1 MVKKKRKQKQ
11 KKFREPSVLRKM
23 VEVLYEDVKRRRALR
38 LLERQAWGLDFL
50 SMALVKAGR
59 HLDGGLVM
67 VITDR
72 NGVRMELRYEDVKD
86 RTDEDSVFM
95 HLDDD
100 SFVEKFIAANAV
112 R

>member
-1 MVKKKRKQKQ
+1 MAKRK

-23 VEVLYEDVKRRRALR
+23 LEVLYEDVKRRKALR
-38 LLERQAWGLDFL
+38 LLEKQAWSLDFL
-50 SMALVKAGR
+50 SMALLKAGR
-59 HLDGGLVM
+59 HLDEGLVM

-72 NGVRMELRYEDVKD
+72 NGVKMELRYDDVKD
-86 RTDEDSVFM
+86 RVEEDNVFM
-95 HLDDD
+95 RLDDD

>member
-1 MVKKKRKQKQ
+1 MIKKKHRRHK
-11 KKFREPSVLRKM
+11 EPSVLMKV
-23 VEVLYEDVKRRRALR
+23 VEVLYEDAKRRKALR
-38 LLERQAWGLDFL
+38 LLERQAWSLDFL

-59 HLDGGLVM
+59 HLDEGLVM

-86 RTDEDSVFM
+86 RVTEDNVFM

-100 SFVEKFIAANAV
+100 SFVERFIAANA
-112 R
+112 RR

>member
-1 MVKKKRKQKQ
+1 MIKKRK
-11 KKFREPSVLRKM
+11 KFKEPSVLRKM

-38 LLERQAWGLDFL
+38 LLEKQSWSLDFL
-50 SMALVKAGR
+50 SMALVRAGR
-59 HLDGGLVM
+59 HLDEGLVM

-86 RTDEDSVFM
+86 RVDEDNVFM

-100 SFVEKFIAANAV
+100 SFVERFIAANS
-112 R
+112 RR